1 MIEAFN
7 GARVQ
12 SSRGFYRWNVQCGVW
27 IYSIDRE
34 CLRETRAV
42 GL

>member
-1 MIEAFN
+1 MIKAFN

-12 SSRGFYRWNVQCGVW
+12 SSRGFYSWNGQCGVW
-27 IYSIDRE
+27 ICSIDRE
-34 CLRETRAV
+34 CLWETLDV